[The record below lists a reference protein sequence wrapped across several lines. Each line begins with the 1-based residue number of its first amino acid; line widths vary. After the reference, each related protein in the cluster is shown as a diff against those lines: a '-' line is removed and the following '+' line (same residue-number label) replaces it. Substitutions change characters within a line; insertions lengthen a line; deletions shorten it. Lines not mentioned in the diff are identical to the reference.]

1 MCELKLQ
8 GNQPMDARPFDS
20 LDGSVLAVLVVVAE
34 QALGC
39 VCWINILTN
48 RPRPKW
54 SWAFF
59 LR

>member
-39 VCWINILTN
+39 VC
-48 RPRPKW
+48 
-54 SWAFF
+54 
-59 LR
+59 